1 MTLYYSLIFVILVI
15 EILLFFVLML
25 PLPIKWQKI
34 LIHWWSTSP
43 TVSRIKYF
51 TKISCVFIFI
61 LLLDSIARIDIGKE
75 AKNIMNTDEEESNV
89 SAPPSHDM
97 EATMFARKFYA
108 QRNIY
113 LCGSTLFLDL
123 ILRRIFFLLKEKIVL
138 TDKIF
143 ELQQSLAN
151 DDHPTKTSDKKKQP
165 INKKKKKVND

>member
-1 MTLYYSLIFVILVI
+1 MTLYYSLIFVILVV

-43 TVSRIKYF
+43 AVSRIKYF

-75 AKNIMNTDEEESNV
+75 AKNIMNIDEESNV
-89 SAPPSHDM
+89 SAPPSHDL

-151 DDHPTKTSDKKKQP
+151 DGRPTKINDNKKKP
-165 INKKKKKVND
+165 IEKKKKKVVNG